1 MLVVYY
7 RFKVRRKEIK
17 ASIKN
22 DALKIEHYLNKK
34 KCDSRAQHQSVTE
47 PILVS
52 NTSDG
57 KPTFR
62 HNTVAVFL
70 EQVNRKTMILL

>member
-7 RFKVRRKEIK
+7 RFKIRRKEIK

-22 DALKIEHYLNKK
+22 DALKRRNVG
-34 KCDSRAQHQSVTE
+34 SRAQHQSVTE
-47 PILVS
+47 LILVS

-70 EQVNRKTMILL
+70 EQVNRKTMLLL